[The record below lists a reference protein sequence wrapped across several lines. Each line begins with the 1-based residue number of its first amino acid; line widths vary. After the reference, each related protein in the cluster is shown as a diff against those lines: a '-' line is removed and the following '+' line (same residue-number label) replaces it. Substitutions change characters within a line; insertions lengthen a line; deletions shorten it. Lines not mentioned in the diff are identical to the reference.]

1 MGEMVSFTGNGGTSE
16 GYLAIPSGGAAS
28 PAVIVIQDWWG
39 LVPHVRAVVDRFA
52 EAGFVALAPDFR
64 HGGPAVKPTEPRLML
79 NSSQMDEAASDIAAA
94 AEYLASRSE
103 VAGKVGCAGFCAG
116 ASLALWSGTF
126 SERIV
131 ATAGF
136 YPHLPWEGM
145 ATGAADN
152 AGRTGAA
159 DNAGRTG
166 AADNAGRTDWAG
178 YAGKAALIHCSE
190 ADGLSAADGVQSVR
204 RSIESAGGTCQ
215 TFDYPGT
222 AHAFF
227 NEDRPEHFDQRAA
240 ATAWARTL
248 ELFRAKLG

>member
-64 HGGPAVKPTEPRLML
+64 HGGPAVKPTEPRQML
-79 NSSQMDEAASDIAAA
+79 NSSQMAEAASDITAA
-94 AEYLASRSE
+94 AEYLASRAE

-116 ASLALWSGTF
+116 ASLALWAGTA

-131 ATAGF
+131 ATTAF
-136 YPHLPWEGM
+136 YPRLPWDGM
-145 ATGAADN
+145 PAGAPD
-152 AGRTGAA
+152 G
-159 DNAGRTG
+159 D
-166 AADNAGRTDWAG
+166 DWAG

-190 ADGLSAADGVQSVR
+190 ADGLSAADGVQDVR
-204 RSIESAGGTCQ
+204 RSIEAAGGTCQ

>member
-136 YPHLPWEGM
+136 YPRLPWEGM
-145 ATGAADN
+145 AT
-152 AGRTGAA
+152 
-159 DNAGRTG
+159 
-166 AADNAGRTDWAG
+166 DWAD

>member
-1 MGEMVSFTGNGGTSE
+1 MGEMVSFTGNGGTSA
-16 GYLAIPSGGAAS
+16 GYLAIPSGGAVS

-64 HGGPAVKPTEPRLML
+64 HGGPASKPSEPRQML
-79 NSSQMDEAASDIAAA
+79 NSAQMDEAATDIAAA
-94 AEYLASRSE
+94 ADYLTGRPE
-103 VAGKVGCAGFCAG
+103 VTGKIGCAGFCAG

-131 ATAGF
+131 ATAAF
-136 YPHLPWEGM
+136 YPRLPWEGM
-145 ATGAADN
+145 
-152 AGRTGAA
+152 RS
-159 DNAGRTG
+159 
-166 AADNAGRTDWAG
+166 DWSG

-190 ADGLSAADGVQSVR
+190 ADGTSAADGVQAVR
-204 RSIESAGGTCQ
+204 RAIETAGGACQ
-215 TFDYPGT
+215 THDYPGT

-248 ELFRAKLG
+248 ELFRGRLG

>member
-1 MGEMVSFTGNGGTSE
+1 MSPNIRHYSPDPSLLALRTRRLCINRTAAHASTPSATSTSTGTRIATITSST
-16 GYLAIPSGGAAS
+16 LAMSSSVLSIGAAS

-116 ASLALWSGTF
+116 ASLALWSATF

-136 YPHLPWEGM
+136 YPRLPWEGM
-145 ATGAADN
+145 AT
-152 AGRTGAA
+152 
-159 DNAGRTG
+159 
-166 AADNAGRTDWAG
+166 DWAD
-178 YAGKAALIHCSE
+178 YADWALARLLASPALRWTAERACDWRLPP
-190 ADGLSAADGVQSVR
+190 ADHVATRYEMKRLGDCAPVFLDF
-204 RSIESAGGTCQ
+204 I
-215 TFDYPGT
+215 
-222 AHAFF
+222 
-227 NEDRPEHFDQRAA
+227 RA
-240 ATAWARTL
+240 
-248 ELFRAKLG
+248 

>member
-52 EAGFVALAPDFR
+52 DAGFVALAPDFR
-64 HGGPAVKPTEPRLML
+64 HGGPASKPTEPRQML
-79 NSSQMDEAASDIAAA
+79 NSTQMDEAASDIAAA
-94 AEYLASRSE
+94 AEYLASRPE

-136 YPHLPWEGM
+136 YPRLPWEGM
-145 ATGAADN
+145 AT
-152 AGRTGAA
+152 
-159 DNAGRTG
+159 
-166 AADNAGRTDWAG
+166 DWAD
-178 YAGKAALIHCSE
+178 YAGKASLIHCSE

-204 RSIESAGGTCQ
+204 RSIEAAGGTCQ

>member
-16 GYLAIPSGGAAS
+16 GYLAIPSGGVAS

-52 EAGFVALAPDFR
+52 DAGFVALAPDFR
-64 HGGPAVKPTEPRLML
+64 HGGPAVKPTEPRQML
-79 NSSQMDEAASDIAAA
+79 NSTQMDEAASDIAAA
-94 AEYLASRSE
+94 AEYLADRPE

-116 ASLALWSGTF
+116 ASLALWSGRF

-136 YPHLPWEGM
+136 YPRLPWEGM
-145 ATGAADN
+145 P
-152 AGRTGAA
+152 
-159 DNAGRTG
+159 
-166 AADNAGRTDWAG
+166 TDWSG
-178 YAGKAALIHCSE
+178 YAGKASLVHCSE
-190 ADGLSAADGVQSVR
+190 ADGLSAADGVQSVS
-204 RSIESAGGTCQ
+204 RSIEAAGGTCQ

>member
-16 GYLAIPSGGAAS
+16 GYLAIPSGGVAS

-39 LVPHVRAVVDRFA
+39 LVPHIQAVVDRFA

-64 HGGPAVKPTEPRLML
+64 HGGPAVKPTEPRQML
-79 NSSQMDEAASDIAAA
+79 NSTQMDEAASDIAAA
-94 AEYLASRSE
+94 AEYLANRPE

-116 ASLALWSGTF
+116 ASLALWSGTS

-136 YPHLPWEGM
+136 YPRLPWEGM
-145 ATGAADN
+145 P
-152 AGRTGAA
+152 
-159 DNAGRTG
+159 
-166 AADNAGRTDWAG
+166 TDWSG
-178 YAGKAALIHCSE
+178 YAGKASLVHCSE
-190 ADGLSAADGVQSVR
+190 ADGLSAADGVQSVS
-204 RSIESAGGTCQ
+204 RSIEAAGGTCQ

>member
-64 HGGPAVKPTEPRLML
+64 HGGPASKPSEPRQML
-79 NSSQMDEAASDIAAA
+79 NCAQMDEAASDIAAA
-94 AEYLASRSE
+94 AEFLAGRPE
-103 VAGKVGCAGFCAG
+103 VTGKIGCAGFCAG

-136 YPHLPWEGM
+136 YPRLPWEGM
-145 ATGAADN
+145 G
-152 AGRTGAA
+152 
-159 DNAGRTG
+159 
-166 AADNAGRTDWAG
+166 TDWAD

-190 ADGLSAADGVQSVR
+190 ADGLSAADGVQTVR
-204 RSIESAGGTCQ
+204 RVIEAAGGSCQ
-215 TFDYPGT
+215 TYDYPGT

-248 ELFRAKLG
+248 ELFRARLG

>member
-64 HGGPAVKPTEPRLML
+64 HGGPASKPSEPRQML
-79 NSSQMDEAASDIAAA
+79 NSSQMDEAATDIAAA
-94 AEYLASRSE
+94 AEYLADRPE
-103 VAGKVGCAGFCAG
+103 VAGKIGCAGFCAG

-136 YPHLPWEGM
+136 YPRLPWEGM
-145 ATGAADN
+145 
-152 AGRTGAA
+152 RP
-159 DNAGRTG
+159 
-166 AADNAGRTDWAG
+166 DWAD

-190 ADGLSAADGVQSVR
+190 ADGTSSADGVQSVR
-204 RSIESAGGTCQ
+204 RAIETAGGACQ
-215 TFDYPGT
+215 TYDYPGT

-248 ELFRAKLG
+248 ELFRARLG

>member
-136 YPHLPWEGM
+136 YPRLPWEGM
-145 ATGAADN
+145 A
-152 AGRTGAA
+152 
-159 DNAGRTG
+159 
-166 AADNAGRTDWAG
+166 TDWAG

>member
-52 EAGFVALAPDFR
+52 DAGFVALAPDFR
-64 HGGPAVKPTEPRLML
+64 HGGPASKPTEPRQML
-79 NSSQMDEAASDIAAA
+79 NSTQMDEAASDIAAA
-94 AEYLASRSE
+94 AEYLASRPE

-136 YPHLPWEGM
+136 YPRLPWEGM
-145 ATGAADN
+145 A
-152 AGRTGAA
+152 
-159 DNAGRTG
+159 
-166 AADNAGRTDWAG
+166 TDWAG
-178 YAGKAALIHCSE
+178 YAGKASLIHCSE

-204 RSIESAGGTCQ
+204 RSIEAAGGTCQ

>member
-116 ASLALWSGTF
+116 ASLALWSATF

-136 YPHLPWEGM
+136 YPRLPWEGM
-145 ATGAADN
+145 AT
-152 AGRTGAA
+152 
-159 DNAGRTG
+159 
-166 AADNAGRTDWAG
+166 DWAD

>member
-79 NSSQMDEAASDIAAA
+79 NSPQMDEAASDIAAA

-136 YPHLPWEGM
+136 YPRLPWEGM
-145 ATGAADN
+145 AT
-152 AGRTGAA
+152 
-159 DNAGRTG
+159 
-166 AADNAGRTDWAG
+166 DWAD

-222 AHAFF
+222 SHAFF
-227 NEDRPEHFDQRAA
+227 NEDRPEHYDQRAA

>member
-1 MGEMVSFTGNGGTSE
+1 MGEMVRYRSNGGTSE

-64 HGGPAVKPTEPRLML
+64 HGGPASKPSEPRLML
-79 NSSQMDEAASDIAAA
+79 NSTQMDEAASDIAAA
-94 AEYLASRSE
+94 ADYLADRSE
-103 VAGKVGCAGFCAG
+103 VTGKVGCAGFCAG
-116 ASLALWSGTF
+116 ASLALWAATR

-131 ATAGF
+131 ATAAF
-136 YPHLPWEGM
+136 YPRLPWEGM
-145 ATGAADN
+145 SPEWVD
-152 AGRTGAA
+152 
-159 DNAGRTG
+159 
-166 AADNAGRTDWAG
+166 

-190 ADGLSAADGVQSVR
+190 ADGTSSAEGVQAAR
-204 RSIESAGGTCQ
+204 QAIETAGGSCQ
-215 TFDYPGT
+215 TYDYPGT

-227 NEDRPEHFDQRAA
+227 NEDRPENFDQRAA

>member
-131 ATAGF
+131 ATTGF
-136 YPHLPWEGM
+136 YPRLPWEGM
-145 ATGAADN
+145 AT
-152 AGRTGAA
+152 
-159 DNAGRTG
+159 
-166 AADNAGRTDWAG
+166 DWAD

>member
-64 HGGPAVKPTEPRLML
+64 HGGPASKPSEPRQML
-79 NSSQMDEAASDIAAA
+79 NSTQMDEAASDIAAA
-94 AEYLASRSE
+94 AEYLANRPE

-136 YPHLPWEGM
+136 YPRLPWEGM
-145 ATGAADN
+145 RAGAADN
-152 AGRTGAA
+152 AGRTG
-159 DNAGRTG
+159 
-166 AADNAGRTDWAG
+166 WAG
-178 YAGKAALIHCSE
+178 YAGKAALVHCSE

-204 RSIESAGGTCQ
+204 RAIEAAGGTCQ
-215 TFDYPGT
+215 TYDYPGT

>member
-94 AEYLASRSE
+94 AEYLASRPE

-136 YPHLPWEGM
+136 YPRLPWEGM
-145 ATGAADN
+145 AT
-152 AGRTGAA
+152 
-159 DNAGRTG
+159 
-166 AADNAGRTDWAG
+166 DWAD

>member
-1 MGEMVSFTGNGGTSE
+1 
-16 GYLAIPSGGAAS
+16 
-28 PAVIVIQDWWG
+28 
-39 LVPHVRAVVDRFA
+39 
-52 EAGFVALAPDFR
+52 
-64 HGGPAVKPTEPRLML
+64 ML

-94 AEYLASRSE
+94 AEYLASRPE

-136 YPHLPWEGM
+136 YPRLPWEGM
-145 ATGAADN
+145 AA
-152 AGRTGAA
+152 
-159 DNAGRTG
+159 
-166 AADNAGRTDWAG
+166 DWAD